1 MQIGQRKLIRLND
14 MLFEIHMQNI
24 NFSLFHIVQWYV
36 LRFANI
42 KYRSIYCNAIQFI
55 DNNNKKSI
63 MYNFEFE
70 LKKNTIFL
78 SFKHIILVFEFTISN
93 IHK

>member
-14 MLFEIHMQNI
+14 MIFEIHMQNN

-63 MYNFEFE
+63 MCNFEFE
-70 LKKNTIFL
+70 FKKKTRF
-78 SFKHIILVFEFTISN
+78 FFHSN
-93 IHK
+93 ILF